1 MRTLVVILA
10 LLSVG
15 LVGGIAKADTEKTY
29 VLTCSN
35 KDYPSSNKEDYP
47 FINRD
52 PPCSVL
58 WYEHVKPADA
68 NQPSGG

>member
-15 LVGGIAKADTEKTY
+15 LVGGIAKADNTERTY

-35 KDYPSSNKEDYP
+35 KDYPSKDYP

-52 PPCSVL
+52 PPCFVL